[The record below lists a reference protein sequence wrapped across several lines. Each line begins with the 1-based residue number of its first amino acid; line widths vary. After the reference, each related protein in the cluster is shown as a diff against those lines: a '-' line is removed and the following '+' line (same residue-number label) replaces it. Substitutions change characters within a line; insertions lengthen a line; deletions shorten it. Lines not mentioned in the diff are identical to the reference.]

1 MAELTPQ
8 ERLQPALLDRLTD
21 DEPDKKLEPRE
32 RRLITKQRLRQ
43 AVLRDLAW
51 LFNATR
57 PSAREGLG
65 LYPHAE
71 RSVLNF
77 GLPALSGET
86 ASTLDVIGLEARI
99 RQAILDF
106 EPRIDASTLR
116 VEAMTTELQM
126 NQHNVIS
133 VQIRGN
139 LWAQPVPLEM
149 LLRTEV
155 DLETGSVEIRDLTG
169 GNVIERVA
177 E

>member
-21 DEPDKKLEPRE
+21 DEPDKKVEPRE
-32 RRLITKQRLRQ
+32 KRVISKQRLRQ

-57 PSAREGLG
+57 LAGRDALTG
-65 LYPHAE
+65 YPHAE
-71 RSVLNF
+71 RSVINF

-86 ASTLDVIGLEARI
+86 ASTLDVIGLEGRI
-99 RQAILDF
+99 RQAIIDF
-106 EPRIDASTLR
+106 EPRIDASTLQ
-116 VEAMTTELQM
+116 VQAVMSDLQM
-126 NQHNVIS
+126 DQHNVIS
-133 VQIRGN
+133 VEIRGN

-155 DLETGSVEIRDLTG
+155 DLETGSVEIHDLAG
-169 GNVIERVA
+169 VA
-177 E
+177 G